1 MKRGDLVRLTVD
13 QFQGQMVIYVASIPQ
28 STQWLFD
35 DGTLALVLDEY
46 FGPEVGG
53 ERKFKILVD
62 GRTGWVYESDC
73 EVIDETG

>member
-13 QFQGQMVIYVASIPQ
+13 QFQGQMVIYVASIPRA
-28 STQWLFD
+28 TQWLFD
-35 DGTLALVLDEY
+35 DGTLALILGEY
-46 FGPEVGG
+46 FGPEVGD

-73 EVIDETG
+73 EVINEAR